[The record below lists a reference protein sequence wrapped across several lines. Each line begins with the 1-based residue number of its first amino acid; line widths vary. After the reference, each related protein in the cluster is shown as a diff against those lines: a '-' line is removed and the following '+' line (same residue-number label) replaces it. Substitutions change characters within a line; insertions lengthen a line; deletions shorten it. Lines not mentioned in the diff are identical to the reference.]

1 MALRVIE
8 VYVPAGQGW
17 DVSRVLADAPIL
29 EIWRRDGNAE
39 TTLTRLLVDEVHTEA
54 VLNRLEERFEDT
66 EGFRAVILPVEAT
79 IPKIE
84 PPEETEA
91 QEKAAEQATARI
103 SVQELYTDVR
113 DMTKLTPVYLLLVGL
128 AAVVA
133 AIGLLQDNVAV
144 IIGSMVIA
152 PLLGPSMAFALSIT
166 LADLR
171 LAWEATKAQ
180 AAGVAL
186 ALAVS
191 VGMGWI
197 FSVDPSIPSIE
208 LRTQPALWDVALGL
222 AVGAA
227 GVLSVTTGVSTALV
241 GVMVAVALVPPLVAT
256 GLLAG
261 AGLWAPALG
270 AAVLLAVYVISINLS
285 GVAVFAMQ
293 GVRPRRYWEANKARW
308 ATWIT
313 GALWIAMLALLTG
326 AVLAYRRG
334 LLTP

>member
-1 MALRVIE
+1 M
-8 VYVPAGQGW
+8 PAGQGW
-17 DVSRVLADAPIL
+17 DVSRVLKDAPVL
-29 EIWRRDGNAE
+29 EVWRRDGNAE
-39 TTLTRLLVDEVHTEA
+39 TTLTRLLVDESHTEA
-54 VLNRLEERFEDT
+54 VLHRLEDRFEET
-66 EGFRAVILPVEAT
+66 EGFRAVVLPVEAT
-79 IPKIE
+79 VPRIE
-84 PPEETEA
+84 PPEA
-91 QEKAAEQATARI
+91 SKADQKAAEEATPRI
-103 SVQELYTDVR
+103 SVQELYTDVL
-113 DMTKLTPVYLLLVGL
+113 DMTKMTPVYLLLVAL

-133 AIGLLQDNVAV
+133 AIGLLRDNVAIV
-144 IIGSMVIA
+144 IGSMVIA

-180 AAGVAL
+180 AAGVGL

-197 FSVDPSIPSIE
+197 FPVDPSIPAIE
-208 LRTQPALWDVALGL
+208 LRTQPALWDVGLGL

-241 GVMVAVALVPPLVAT
+241 GVMVAVALVPPLVAV

-261 AGLWAPALG
+261 AGLWAPAIG

-285 GVAVFAMQ
+285 GVVVFALQ
-293 GVRPRRYWEANKARW
+293 GVRPRRYWEANKARF
-308 ATWIT
+308 ATRIV
-313 GALWIAMLALLTG
+313 AVLWVAMLVLLAG
-326 AVLAYRRG
+326 AILAYRRG